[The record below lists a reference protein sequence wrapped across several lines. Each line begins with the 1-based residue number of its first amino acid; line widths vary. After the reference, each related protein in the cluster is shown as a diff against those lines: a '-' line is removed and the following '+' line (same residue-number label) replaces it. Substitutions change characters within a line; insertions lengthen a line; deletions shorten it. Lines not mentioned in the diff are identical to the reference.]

1 MNSFGT
7 IFRLTSFGESHGKGV
22 GGVIDGMPA
31 GVEIDMDFIQKEL
44 NRRRPGQSSI
54 VTPRKE
60 GDKVELLSGIF
71 NGYSTGTPI
80 GFVVYNENQ
89 HSGDYDNL
97 REAYRP
103 SHADYT
109 YQQKYGY
116 RDHRGGGRS
125 SARETIAGVLPELWQ
140 SWH

>member
-1 MNSFGT
+1 MGC
-7 IFRLTSFGESHGKGV
+7 LQEL
-22 GGVIDGMPA
+22 
-31 GVEIDMDFIQKEL
+31 EIDMDFIQKEL

-54 VTPRKE
+54 VTPRKK
-60 GDKVELLSGIF
+60 GIKVEFLSGIF

-89 HSGDYDNL
+89 HSSDYDNL
-97 REAYRP
+97 REVYRP

-125 SARETIAGVLPELWQ
+125 SAKRRLPGVSPGLWQ